1 MNEKQNDAGDVH
13 DQKVENDEPTNDTK
27 NVLQKKELNQIVIN
41 HVTEAIKALK
51 KKSNKKARN
60 GYFEKI
66 C

>member
-13 DQKVENDEPTNDTK
+13 DQKVEKDEPNDDTK
-27 NVLQKKELNQIVIN
+27 NVTQKEELNQIIIN
-41 HVTEAIKALK
+41 HVTERIKALK

-66 C
+66 R